1 MQLGHSQ
8 LDLDTVDRL
17 VVGREDRRGGGSV
30 VDVGTDRRVKGG
42 DKSEEYDDSDDVVVY
57 GR

>member
-17 VVGREDRRGGGSV
+17 VVGRDGRRGGGSA

-42 DKSEEYDDSDDVVVY
+42 DKSEEYEESDEVVVY